1 MMNRKFEFQ
10 ADVYACK
17 CGYGRELK
25 QSLIKLFKESTG
37 MIKPDFLYGWARLSH
52 PTIHERIGNID
63 NYMGGKKS
71 PNTENLKRD

>member
-1 MMNRKFEFQ
+1 
-10 ADVYACK
+10 
-17 CGYGRELK
+17 
-25 QSLIKLFKESTG
+25 